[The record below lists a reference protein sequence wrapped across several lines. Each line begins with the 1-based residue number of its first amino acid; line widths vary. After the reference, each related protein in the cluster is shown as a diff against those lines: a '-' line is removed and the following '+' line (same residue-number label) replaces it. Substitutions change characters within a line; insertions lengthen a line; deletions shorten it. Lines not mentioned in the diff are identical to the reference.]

1 MDRGNKPRGNFALGL
16 IWFVLIAATGVG
28 LLIMSLVVWLSAL
41 TGSMIAALLIVSG
54 ICFLLAGTIY
64 FLTLRE
70 TLSRIQHQI
79 DTVYEVA
86 RAAHAAYE
94 WLTDK
99 LHLLASL
106 WIISSRGKE

>member
-1 MDRGNKPRGNFALGL
+1 MDRVNTPRGNFALGL
-16 IWFVLIAATGVG
+16 IWFVLIAATGVV
-28 LLIMSLVVWLSAL
+28 LLITSLVVWLSAL

-64 FLTLRE
+64 FLALRD
-70 TLSRIQHQI
+70 TLSRIQEQI

-86 RAAHAAYE
+86 RAARTGYE

-99 LHLLASL
+99 FCMLASL
-106 WIISSRGKE
+106 WVKPSHDRD